1 MIMQVSENKF
11 VSIHYTLRN
20 DAGEVIDSSAG
31 RAPLSYLHG
40 IGSII
45 PGLERAL
52 EGKTSGDH
60 IDVSITPEGAY
71 GERNEALVQAVP
83 RSAFEG
89 VEEIEPGMQ
98 FQAQTPAGSQILTIV
113 EVQDDQVVVD
123 GNHPLA
129 GKTLHF
135 SVEIIEVREAT
146 EEELA
151 HGHAH

>member
-1 MIMQVSENKF
+1 MQVSENKV
-11 VSIHYTLRN
+11 VSIHYVLKN
-20 DAGEVIDSSAG
+20 SAGEVIDSSIG

-40 IGSII
+40 MGNII

-52 EGKTSGDH
+52 EGKAAGDH
-60 IDVSITPEGAY
+60 VDVSITPEEAY
-71 GERNEALVQAVP
+71 GERNEALIQAVP

-98 FQAQTPAGSQILTIV
+98 FRAQTPAGSQILTIL
-113 EVQDDQVVVD
+113 EVQDDQVIVD

-129 GKTLHF
+129 GETLYF
-135 SVEIIEVREAT
+135 SVEITDVREAT

>member
-1 MIMQVSENKF
+1 MQVSENKV

-31 RAPLSYLHG
+31 RAPLRYLHG
-40 IGSII
+40 VGNII
-45 PGLERAL
+45 PGLEKAL
-52 EGKTSGDH
+52 EGKTSGDRV
-60 IDVSITPEGAY
+60 DVNIAPEEAY
-71 GERNEALVQAVP
+71 GERDESLVQVVP

-98 FQAQTPAGSQILTIV
+98 FQAQTPAGRQILTVV
-113 EVQDDQVVVD
+113 EVQDDRVVVD

-129 GKTLHF
+129 GETLHF
-135 SVEIIEVREAT
+135 SVEITEVREAT

>member
-1 MIMQVSENKF
+1 MQVSENKV
-11 VSIHYTLRN
+11 VSIHYTLKN

-40 IGSII
+40 MGNLI
-45 PGLERAL
+45 PGLEKAL

-60 IDVSITPEGAY
+60 VDVSIAPEEAY
-71 GERNEALVQAVP
+71 GERNEALIQVVP

-98 FQAQTPAGSQILTIV
+98 FQAQTPACGQILTIV
-113 EVQDDQVVVD
+113 EVWDDQVVVD
-123 GNHPLA
+123 GNLPLA
-129 GKTLHF
+129 GETLHF
-135 SVEIIEVREAT
+135 SVEITEVREAT

-151 HGHAH
+151 HHHAH